1 MDNATKI
8 QAVLNTLELLN
19 VPSTFDNVNKLLGIY
34 QTLVNV
40 RDSLAGVKEVQ
51 EDAGETDAE

>member
-34 QTLVNV
+34 QTLVQV
-40 RDSLAGVKEVQ
+40 RDSLASGKEVK
-51 EDAGETDAE
+51 EDAGEVDAE